1 MKKEIGKKLQE
12 ILGGIVSAE
21 KKLINEIKSSSTE
34 NNGKNKINLL
44 RNFLLSFASRTAS
57 RDRLNIFTTNYDRI
71 IEYGLDE
78 SGILT
83 LDRFMVKLNR

>member
-1 MKKEIGKKLQE
+1 LKKEIGKKLQE